1 MQGRRRETS
10 GTPSDRFAP
19 DCDRCAALCCVALAF
34 DRSDLFAFD
43 KPAGEPCRHL
53 RGHACRIHDR
63 LADEGFGGCVRYD
76 CLGAGQAVVQEV
88 FAGASWRDDPAL
100 LPPMM
105 EAFRA
110 MRRVRDLAQLLEAA
124 RRLPLREADAA
135 RRDALSAALAPPEGW
150 TSASLAAFERG
161 PLPAEVA
168 AFLRALRAAVR
179 PS

>member
-76 CLGAGQAVVQEV
+76 CLGAGQ
-88 FAGASWRDDPAL
+88 